1 MGGGGGDD
9 VVVGCGG
16 GLGVGVVGFFSGDFA
31 VGVFVGGARG
41 GADTGVGGKY
51 RRLVGAVDGAFWRPI
66 FRWAEWFGIAVVRP
80 PSRTT
85 RRTIF
90 PCSALQ
96 NAPFFSD

>member
-1 MGGGGGDD
+1 VGGFFND

-31 VGVFVGGARG
+31 VDGCGGGERDGV
-41 GADTGVGGKY
+41 DTGVGGKS
-51 RRLVGAVDGAFWRPI
+51 RRWVGAVEGAFWRPI